1 MSEETPALPNW
12 KVSTSNAE
20 LAGKIRDA
28 LRQVR
33 DPEIGS
39 DIIQLGL
46 VREVED
52 SEKNVVITMIMT
64 TPYCPYGPA
73 MLESARRIVEEQVGK
88 STTII
93 YGNENWDPSMME
105 DPTAFNWGLF

>member
-1 MSEETPALPNW
+1 MTETTNLPDW
-12 KVSTSNAE
+12 KANSSHPE

-28 LRQVR
+28 LRKVK

-39 DIIQLGL
+39 DVIQLGL
-46 VREVED
+46 VRDIEI
-52 SEKNVVITMIMT
+52 SENNVIITMILT

-73 MLESARRIVEEQVGK
+73 MLESARRIAEEESGK

-93 YGNENWDPSMME
+93 YGSEVWDQSMME
-105 DPTAFNWGLF
+105 DPTSFNWGLF